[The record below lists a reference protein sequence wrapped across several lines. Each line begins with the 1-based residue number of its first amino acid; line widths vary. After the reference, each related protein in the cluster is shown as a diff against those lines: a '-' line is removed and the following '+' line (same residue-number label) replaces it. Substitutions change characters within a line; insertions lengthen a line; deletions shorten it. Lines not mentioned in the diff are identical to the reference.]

1 MAEVYPDIN
10 CIKCKKHTKNIDATQ
25 EKVKFNIYNKDDKY
39 LRPKNRRV
47 DGERFR
53 DAIKAKCAEC
63 NSKKNL
69 LVKMKKC
76 EPIIE
81 SKDEVKDDVL
91 APDGLDLDGLSIAK

>member
-1 MAEVYPDIN
+1 MSEVYPDIN
-10 CIKCKKHTKNIDATQ
+10 CIKCKKHTKNIDVVQ

-47 DGERFR
+47 DGQRFR

-81 SKDEVKDDVL
+81 RDGRDDIL
-91 APDGLDLDGLSIAK
+91 ESDGLSIDNLNIKE